1 MKSQKYFYK
10 GRDFINIRKI
20 AGRMT
25 VIGAC
30 IFILI
35 LFAYINFASAL
46 NWQDKEW
53 MEASCPNTAI
63 GTWKS
68 ENPNFPN
75 GKILNIQKNKI
86 SIIGN
91 HNSEEKFIHKKSSV
105 QVGGKFIEMV
115 IQPMEQDKNIYLKI
129 RPHLITSTRDQGNK
143 KPITYNCMIK
153 VFQFN
158 SQKHAKFD
166 KYSSWDIYQLKND

>member
-1 MKSQKYFYK
+1 MKRYKYYFK
-10 GRDFINIRKI
+10 GTDLVKIRKI
-20 AGRMT
+20 VGRMT
-25 VIGAC
+25 MIGAC
-30 IFILI
+30 IFLLI

-46 NWQDKEW
+46 SWQDKEW
-53 MEASCPNTAI
+53 KDANCPNTGI
-63 GTWKS
+63 GTWIS
-68 ENPNFPN
+68 ENPNSPN

-91 HNSEEKFIHKKSSV
+91 HDSEDKIFYKKSSI

-115 IQPMEQDKNIYLKI
+115 LSPMKQEKNIYLKM
-129 RPHLITSTRDQGNK
+129 RPHLITSRSGQGNNK
-143 KPITYNCMIK
+143 LSTYNCLIK

-166 KYSSWDIYQLKND
+166 KYSSWDIYQLKNN

>member
-1 MKSQKYFYK
+1 
-10 GRDFINIRKI
+10 
-20 AGRMT
+20 MT

-166 KYSSWDIYQLKND
+166 KYSSCDIYQLKND

>member
-1 MKSQKYFYK
+1 
-10 GRDFINIRKI
+10 
-20 AGRMT
+20 MT
-25 VIGAC
+25 MIGAC
-30 IFILI
+30 MFMLI

-53 MEASCPNTAI
+53 KEANCPNTAM
-63 GTWKS
+63 GTWIS

-86 SIIGN
+86 SIIGS
-91 HNSEEKFIHKKSSV
+91 HNTEEKFIYKKSSI
-105 QVGGKFIEMV
+105 QVGDKFIEMV
-115 IQPMEQDKNIYLKI
+115 LQPMEQEKNLYLKI
-129 RPHLITSTRDQGNK
+129 RPHLITSTSGQENK
-143 KPITYNCMIK
+143 ILNSYNCLIK

-166 KYSSWDIYQLKND
+166 KYSSWDIYQLKTN